1 MLDEYRNNTRRSFIL
16 EAIHEIK
23 RRKYGLN
30 ETRICNVVKHSYGVP
45 ANEVRTKLKEFVEE
59 NVLILK
65 ERDGLKCYKVANQE
79 SSENPNFEMESQQ
92 QKLSKAI
99 LDIIREG
106 KYGVSAF
113 FIQQAVKKH
122 EGLCD
127 ATQENVQE
135 AIKME
140 IKLGTIRERLNG
152 VYCMTSRQAKR
163 RKFDGYYLSDDDEEN
178 IEEKSSSKK
187 KKKPINKKTKV
198 SPSIPYGLSQET
210 EDAIKVE
217 KTKLNTCSY
226 CGLDSTDDRKH
237 LVCQTCLSRIH
248 QKCLDY
254 NDKLA
259 NRCRQYAWQ
268 CMNCKTCTIC
278 IDPGNP
284 DNMLFCDVCDK
295 GYHTSCHDPKITDTP
310 LGAWVCSSC
319 EKEDKPTAESSTVDK
334 NENSSA
340 SVDLQIS
347 NLTQEEISPPNSD
360 LLDDNNNNRNDEI
373 DVFLYDTAVAVMD
386 VSGVFTPESCTRTPK
401 IDKGDVRIRRRIKG
415 VCQKLYE
422 ISNVSTWTAQEVTEF
437 FKSLGFV
444 KEAYVFEDQ
453 EIDGK
458 TLLLLKRQDILTQL
472 SLKLGPALRIYKHVY
487 HLQMGWSSQKCI
499 AAAVRK
505 SPITQ

>member
-79 SSENPNFEMESQQ
+79 SSDNPNFEMESQQ

-237 LVCQTCLSRIH
+237 L
-248 QKCLDY
+248 
-254 NDKLA
+254 
-259 NRCRQYAWQ
+259 
-268 CMNCKTCTIC
+268 
-278 IDPGNP
+278 

-319 EKEDKPTAESSTVDK
+319 EKEDKPTEESSTVDK

-373 DVFLYDTAVAVMD
+373 DDTAVAVMD